1 MSGRKLLQQT
11 FGLTLIGLLLVGCGG
26 DSTAE
31 FCEVVTTADTQMN
44 AEGISEYYERL
55 EAAAPG
61 EIKDDVTTLRQGW
74 QQVSFPFGEAVG
86 GEISSMSRPPEVSA
100 AAKNVAN
107 YMVEQCGV
115 ELGVGIYLMFPE
127 IGW

>member
-1 MSGRKLLQQT
+1 MKKR
-11 FGLTLIGLLLVGCGG
+11 LLVAVFLSSLFLLTGCGG

-31 FCEVVTTADTQMN
+31 FCEVVTTADAQMN
-44 AEGISEYYERL
+44 AGGISEYYERL

-74 QQVSFPFGEAVG
+74 QQVSFPLGEAVG
-86 GEISSMSRPPEVSA
+86 GEISNMSRSPEVSA

-115 ELGVGIYLMFPE
+115 ELGVGVYLVFPE

>member
-1 MSGRKLLQQT
+1 MNKRLLVAVL
-11 FGLTLIGLLLVGCGG
+11 FGGLLLLAGCGG
-26 DSTAE
+26 SSTAQ
-31 FCEVVTTADTQMN
+31 FCEIVTTVDTQMTT
-44 AEGISEYYERL
+44 EDISDYYERL

-74 QQVSFPFGEAVG
+74 QQVSFPLGQAIG
-86 GEISSMSRPPEVSA
+86 GQVSSMSRPPEISA

-115 ELGVGIYLMFPE
+115 ELGVGIYLAFPE

>member
-1 MSGRKLLQQT
+1 MNKRLLVAVL
-11 FGLTLIGLLLVGCGG
+11 FGGLLLLTGCGG
-26 DSTAE
+26 DSTAQ
-31 FCEVVTTADTQMN
+31 FCEIVTTVDAQMTV
-44 AEGISEYYERL
+44 EDIDDYYERL

-74 QQVSFPFGEAVG
+74 QLVNIPFGQAIG
-86 GEISSMSRPPEVSA
+86 GQISSMSRPPEISA
-100 AAKNVAN
+100 AANTVAN

-115 ELGVGIYLMFPE
+115 EFGEGIYLAFPE